1 MYRVGV
7 PWKERQPVL
16 PDNYDMALRRL
27 ENTENRLKQS
37 HDIADSYSKFI
48 ERYIEKGYVRKI
60 MEQEK
65 SKSKWYL
72 PQFPVI
78 RLDKETTKTKIV
90 FDIYDGVSLNDV
102 IHQGPNLQKDLFDLL
117 LRFRRFPVAVVC
129 DITEMYPCIGITPE
143 DKPYY
148 RFLRRRSDQKSHQDI
163 YKFDLVVFGV
173 NSSPFQA
180 QFLLQFHAKNVRK
193 TFL

>member
-1 MYRVGV
+1 
-7 PWKERQPVL
+7 
-16 PDNYDMALRRL
+16 
-27 ENTENRLKQS
+27 
-37 HDIADSYSKFI
+37 
-48 ERYIEKGYVRKI
+48 

-90 FDIYDGVSLNDV
+90 FDKYDGISLNDV
-102 IHQGPNLQKDLFDLL
+102 IHQGPNLQNDLFYLL

-129 DITEMYPCIGITPE
+129 DITEMYPRIGITPE
-143 DKPYY
+143 DKQYY
-148 RFLRRRSDQKSHQDI
+148 RFLRRRSDQKSHPDI
-163 YKFDLVVFGV
+163 YEFDLVVFGV

-180 QFLLQFHAKNVRK
+180 QVLLQYHAKNVRK